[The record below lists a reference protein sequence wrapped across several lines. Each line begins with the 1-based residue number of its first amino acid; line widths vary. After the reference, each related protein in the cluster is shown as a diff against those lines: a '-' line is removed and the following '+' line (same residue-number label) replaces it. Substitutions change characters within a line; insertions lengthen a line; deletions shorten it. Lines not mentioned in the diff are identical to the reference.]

1 MMNENKSRRGFLK
14 QLSLSSVAGITVG
27 SEFTAKKETNPAP
40 EEGKN
45 FRYDLVVYGATS
57 GGVIAAY
64 TAKMYGL
71 SVLLVEPGRHLGGM
85 SSGGLGAT
93 DTYGKENVITGLA
106 REFYYRVGKYYGKE
120 KPLYRFE
127 PKVAELTFNQYVN
140 EANVDVFYSR
150 RIRSA
155 RGRQG
160 RIQQIVLESSHGD
173 NQQMI
178 VEGRT
183 FIDAS
188 YEGDLLARA
197 GVSYTI
203 GRESNSQYN
212 EKYNGVVLSRVDG
225 PYNGPVVRTSEFPVA
240 IDPYV
245 IPGKPSSGLLPEIN
259 GIGHLPTG
267 TGDKSVQSYCFR
279 LCLTQVKE
287 NQIPLTSPAQY
298 DPGRYELLARLL
310 TKKAWT
316 QLGFGNGFNIS
327 PMPNGKTD
335 WNNYGLAGM
344 SSNYTGKSGDY
355 PDADYSL
362 RKKIWDDHINYQ
374 KGLMWF
380 IATDE
385 RVPAHLRQ
393 EMNSWGFCRDEFLDT
408 GGWPHQL
415 YIREARRMV
424 GEFVMTEHECVGHR
438 PVADGIAYG
447 AYALDGHTC
456 QRVVVDNKVENEGN
470 YYITGFD
477 PYLISYRSL
486 VPKRSQITNL
496 LVPVCLSSSHAAF
509 GSIRMEPVF
518 MALGQVSA
526 IAAYLSM
533 QQKLPVQDVSAEEIR
548 RHLTD
553 NPLANRNVPKSF
565 SEKFSFK
572 KI

>member
-1 MMNENKSRRGFLK
+1 VNDNHSRRGFLK
-14 QLSLSSVAGITVG
+14 QLSLSSVAGISVG
-27 SEFTAKKETNPAP
+27 SEFAAMKEENPAS
-40 EEGKN
+40 EQVKN
-45 FRYDLVVYGATS
+45 FSYDLVVYGATS

-93 DTYGKENVITGLA
+93 DTHGKENVITGLA
-106 REFYYRVGKYYGKE
+106 REFYYRVGKFYGKE
-120 KPLYRFE
+120 RPVYTFE
-127 PKVAELTFNQYVN
+127 PRVAELIFNQYLN
-140 EANVDVFYSR
+140 EAQVDIWYSR
-150 RIRSA
+150 RIQSA
-155 RGRQG
+155 RVRQG
-160 RIQQIVLESSHGD
+160 RIQQIVLENTDGSGR
-173 NQQMI
+173 QMI
-178 VEGRT
+178 VEARS

-203 GRESNSQYN
+203 GRESNALYN
-212 EKYNGVVLSRVDG
+212 EKYNGVVLSRLDG
-225 PYNGPVVRTSEFPVA
+225 AYNGPVVRTSEFPVP

-259 GIGHLPTG
+259 GIGHQPTG

-279 LCLTQVKE
+279 LCLTQNKA
-287 NQIPLTSPAQY
+287 NQIPLTSPEHY
-298 DPGRYELLARLL
+298 DPGRYELLVRLL
-310 TKKAWT
+310 QKKSWT
-316 QLGFGNGFNIS
+316 QLGKGNGFIIS
-327 PMPNGKTD
+327 PMQNGKTD
-335 WNNYGLAGM
+335 WNNYGLAGF

-355 PDADYSL
+355 PDAGYIL
-362 RKKIWDDHINYQ
+362 RKKIWNDHINYQ
-374 KGLMWF
+374 KGLLWF
-380 IATDE
+380 LATDE

-415 YIREARRMV
+415 YVREARRLV
-424 GEFVMTEHECVGHR
+424 GEYVMTEHECVGTR
-438 PVADGIAYG
+438 PVSDGIAYG

-456 QRVVVDNKVENEGN
+456 QRVVVDGQVENEGN
-470 YYITGFD
+470 YYISGFD

-486 VPKRSQITNL
+486 LPKRTQITNL

-518 MALGQVSA
+518 MALGQVSG

-533 QQKLPVQDVSAEEIR
+533 QQKLPVQDISAEEIR
-548 RHLTD
+548 RHLMD
-553 NPLANRNVPKSF
+553 NPLANKNVPKSF